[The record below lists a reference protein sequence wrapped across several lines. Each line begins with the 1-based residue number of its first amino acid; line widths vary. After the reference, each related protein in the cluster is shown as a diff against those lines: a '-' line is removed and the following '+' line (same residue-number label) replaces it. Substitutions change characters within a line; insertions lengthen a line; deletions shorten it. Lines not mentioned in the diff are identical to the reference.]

1 MTLDPQTIEKGGWVE
16 LANGRSVITGTVR
29 SVTATYVTIE
39 GLYPIPLKDW
49 KPTTIKP
56 RPVAN

>member
-1 MTLDPQTIEKGGWVE
+1 MTLDPKTIEKGGWVE
-16 LANGRSVITGTVR
+16 LVNGRSVLTGTVR
-29 SVTATYVTIE
+29 SVTETYVTIE

-56 RPVAN
+56 KQVAN

>member
-1 MTLDPQTIEKGGWVE
+1 MSLDPKTIEAGCWVE
-16 LANGRSVITGTVR
+16 LVNGKSLVTGTVR
-29 SVTATYVTIE
+29 SVTETYVMIQ

-56 RPVAN
+56 RPAAN

>member
-1 MTLDPQTIEKGGWVE
+1 MSLDPKTIEKGGWVK
-16 LANGRSVITGTVR
+16 LKNGRSVITGTVR

-56 RPVAN
+56 RAVAN